1 MLVLLNSAWGFGT
14 RELAAPQATL
24 MKMIVEGVMQGN
36 LPWPL
41 IFIGIFIAVAIEIM
55 GLPVLPIAIGLYLP
69 LELSSTIMIGGVIRW
84 ITDKRAKKSEKENE
98 TGGGILFSSGM
109 IAGEGIVGILLAIL
123 AVTGIADKLDISS
136 FLNLGMIGGVVVL
149 VLMSAGLV
157 VSALQKK

>member
-1 MLVLLNSAWGFGT
+1 
-14 RELAAPQATL
+14 
-24 MKMIVEGVMQGN
+24 
-36 LPWPL
+36 
-41 IFIGIFIAVAIEIM
+41 
-55 GLPVLPIAIGLYLP
+55 
-69 LELSSTIMIGGVIRW
+69 
-84 ITDKRAKKSEKENE
+84 
-98 TGGGILFSSGM
+98 M